1 MSDRA
6 YRTFN
11 ELRRELRGSASWS
24 THIDEIA
31 DQTGRPPSDDDKV
44 SLFDRHD
51 SEDQL
56 DDD

>member
-11 ELRRELRGSASWS
+11 ELRRDLRGSASWQ

-31 DQTGRPPSDDDKV
+31 EQTGRAAFDDDKV
-44 SLFDRHD
+44 SLFDRAD
-51 SEDQL
+51 SDELDED
-56 DDD
+56 